1 MPIYEYR
8 CHGCRRRV
16 SVFFRS
22 FSVVGDP
29 TCPECGSKELT
40 KLVSRVSVMKS
51 EESRLEDLADPS
63 SLSGLDENDP
73 KSIAKWAKKMG
84 SALGEDLGP
93 DYDEMI
99 DRMEAGEM
107 PDDADMPGGMDGGM
121 GGMPGMGGMGLG
133 GGDDL

>member
-22 FSVVGDP
+22 FNSTQAPV
-29 TCPECGSKELT
+29 CPRCGSTNLT
-40 KLVSRVSVMKS
+40 KLVSRFAVMKS

-63 SLSGLDENDP
+63 SLAGLDENDP
-73 KSIAKWAKKMG
+73 KSIAKWARKMG
-84 SALGEDLGP
+84 QEMGEDLGP
-93 DYDEMI
+93 EYEEMI

-107 PDDADMPGGMDGGM
+107 PDDDAMGDGVGLDGGAS
-121 GGMPGMGGMGLG
+121 LS
-133 GGDDL
+133 DEL

>member
-8 CHGCRRRV
+8 CHGCRKRV

-22 FSVVGDP
+22 FNAVKDP
-29 TCPECGSKELT
+29 VCPECGSSQLT
-40 KLVSRVSVMKS
+40 KLVSRVAMMKS
-51 EESRLEDLADPS
+51 EEARLEELADPS

-73 KSIAKWAKKMG
+73 KSIAKWAKQMG

-93 DYDEMI
+93 EYEEMV

-107 PDDADMPGGMDGGM
+107 PDDDMM
-121 GGMPGMGGMGLG
+121 GGGPPGMGGTDDLG
-133 GGDDL
+133 GMADDL

>member
-8 CHGCRRRV
+8 CHGCRKRV

-22 FSVVGDP
+22 FNAVKDP
-29 TCPECGSKELT
+29 VCPECGSSQLT
-40 KLVSRVSVMKS
+40 KLVSRVAMMKS
-51 EESRLEDLADPS
+51 EEARLEELADPS

-73 KSIAKWAKKMG
+73 KSIAKWAKQMG

-93 DYDEMI
+93 EYEEMV

-107 PDDADMPGGMDGGM
+107 PDDDMM
-121 GGMPGMGGMGLG
+121 GGGPPGMGGTDDMG
-133 GGDDL
+133 DL